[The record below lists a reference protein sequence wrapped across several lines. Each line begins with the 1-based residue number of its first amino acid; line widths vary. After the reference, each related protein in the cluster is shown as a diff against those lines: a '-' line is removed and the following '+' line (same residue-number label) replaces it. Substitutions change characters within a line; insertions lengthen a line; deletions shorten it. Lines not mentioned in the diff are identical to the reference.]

1 MRRSFFRRS
10 NFILAISKRQK
21 FIVTVLVSSLMLFFA
36 ESIFGKSGILLAF
49 LLSISTSLLFLWSEY
64 DDLKGNFSLQV
75 FILLF
80 FYSLSFAL
88 FYFLVPARFL
98 TRITMTSLYGI
109 GLYSLLLAQN
119 IFVVSSIRTIALLS
133 SARTVAFSMTI
144 LTYFFLSNVVFSL
157 HFNIFITL
165 LIFFVFSFPLI
176 LESLWTYT
184 LESKLLAYSYWE
196 FPLAICLVET
206 ALVLWFWPVM
216 PTIAALFMTG
226 LFYMM
231 IGISQVWFE
240 KRLFKSVM
248 WEYVWVGGLIFL
260 IFLFFAIRG

>member
-10 NFILAISKRQK
+10 NFISAISKRQR
-21 FIVTVLVSSLMLFFA
+21 FIITVLASSLMLFLA
-36 ESIFGKSGILLAF
+36 ENLFGKSGILLAF

-64 DDLKGNFSLQV
+64 ADLKGNFSLQV

-80 FYSLSFAL
+80 FYSLAFAL

-157 HFNIFITL
+157 HLNIFITL
-165 LIFFVFSFPLI
+165 LIFFLFSFPLI
-176 LESLWTYT
+176 LASLWTYT
-184 LESKLLAYSYWE
+184 LENKLSAYSYWE
-196 FPLAICLVET
+196 LPLTICLAET